1 MWLGDMRQ
9 SPLTVFYPQ
18 GVLGLRG
25 PWRRERQLVL
35 MFEQAGQ
42 HIDKSLAMH
51 RFDGS
56 AKLLTCGPHA
66 HLEESEKAALILQRL
81 RLSGESEA
89 AWVFRP

>member
-1 MWLGDMRQ
+1 MRQ
-9 SPLTVFYPQ
+9 SPLTVFYRQ
-18 GVLGLRG
+18 GVQGLRG

-56 AKLLTCGPHA
+56 AKLLTCGSHA
-66 HLEESEKAALILQRL
+66 NLYESKKAALILGRL
-81 RLSGESEA
+81 RLRGEFQA
-89 AWVFRP
+89 AWVSRP